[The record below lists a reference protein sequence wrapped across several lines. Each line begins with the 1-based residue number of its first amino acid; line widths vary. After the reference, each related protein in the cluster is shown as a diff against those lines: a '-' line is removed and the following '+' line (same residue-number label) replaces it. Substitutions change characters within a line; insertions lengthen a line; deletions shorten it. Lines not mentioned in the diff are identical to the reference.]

1 MESKGI
7 FEKSDDGDSP
17 IYVGINYLRIVSSQ
31 IDYMRNSSREAYK
44 NKGNFLFLWLNELRT
59 FYDLV
64 ESRIGLDKSIKDID
78 LFEYK
83 LVNKNWERV
92 KIKIKE
98 KYKYE
103 KWFKEIELM
112 IERNWVIDNI
122 QVNNPF
128 TRIKYKNEKE
138 ILMELSRCMREL
150 MRDAN
155 IKHLIMPEGQKDFKE
170 IAKADWIDRGKV
182 KDFSEEYLDG

>member
-31 IDYMRNSSREAYK
+31 IDYMRNASREAYRT
-44 NKGNFLFLWLNELRT
+44 KGSFLFLWLNELRT

-64 ESRIGLDKSIKDID
+64 ESRIGLDKSIKEID
-78 LFEYK
+78 LFEYIVVDK
-83 LVNKNWERV
+83 KWER
-92 KIKIKE
+92 KNIKIKE
-98 KYKYE
+98 KQKYE

-112 IERNWVIDNI
+112 IERNWVINDT
-122 QVNNPF
+122 QVSNPF
-128 TRIKYKNEKE
+128 QQVKYKNEKE

-170 IAKADWIDRGKV
+170 IAKSDWIDRGKI
-182 KDFSEEYLDG
+182 KDFSEEFIDG